1 MAWYVPFNKL
11 SQQQLQ
17 AINTVEREPKRAL
30 WLQGFAGSG
39 KTVVMTNILER
50 TAAAHPQASLAFITY
65 THALKQMV
73 GTGFSG
79 AARDRVVI
87 QTHTQFLAD
96 KKRYDH
102 VFLDEVQDIKAA
114 DLQKI
119 KELSGSLRIAGDPD
133 QRIYTHGSSAT
144 EIQRTTDALIWK
156 LSEIFRLTA
165 RLCKL
170 AVSIFPS
177 SRVVEGEVRNAKP
190 NPTIKLF
197 SFSSAGAESH
207 WTYNEAKGRS
217 KAGAPSVIL
226 LPTHNAIYDFA
237 KDVALKAGIGY
248 PPRARKLYGKMNYE
262 EFNDFFESA
271 NFELEY
277 FGNDN
282 GNLAESDTSSKVYL
296 MTYHSAKGLDFKNV
310 FIPGLNRGYRLVP
323 ELSLKDDPD
332 LEGRLLYVAVTRSRE
347 NLFLSYNAGQPHAL
361 LSKLPAEIVTEVNP
375 VATTA
380 PADDEEEFF

>member
-1 MAWYVPFNKL
+1 MAWFVPFNKL

-17 AINTVEREPKRAL
+17 YFSTVERDPKRTH
-30 WLQGFAGSG
+30 WLQGYAGSG

-50 TAAAHPQASLAFITY
+50 TAAANPKASLAFITY

-73 GTGFSG
+73 GTGFAG
-79 AARDRVVI
+79 AARNRVVI

-114 DLQKI
+114 DLQRI
-119 KELSGSLRIAGDPD
+119 RELAGSLRIAGDPD
-133 QRIYTHGSSAT
+133 QKIYTHGSSAKD
-144 EIQRTTDALIWK
+144 IQSRTDALVWK
-156 LSEIFRLTA
+156 LPEVFRLTA

-170 AVSIFPS
+170 AVAIFPS
-177 SRVVEGEVRNAKP
+177 SRVVEGEVRNTNE
-190 NPTIKLF
+190 NPTIKLL
-197 SFSSAGAESH
+197 SFSSASAESH
-207 WTYNEAKGRS
+207 WTYNEAKGRA

-226 LPTHNAIYDFA
+226 FPTHNAIYDFA
-237 KDVALKAGIGY
+237 KDVAIKAGIGY
-248 PPRARKLYGKMNYE
+248 PPRSRKLYGKMNYE
-262 EFNDFFESA
+262 EFNDFFASA
-271 NFELEY
+271 DFQLEY

-282 GNLAESDTSSKVYL
+282 GNLAESDSEVKVYL

-347 NLFLSYNAGQPHAL
+347 NLFLSYNASQPHAL
-361 LSKLPAEIVTEVNP
+361 LSKLPSEIVTEVNP
-375 VATTA
+375 VATAA
-380 PADDEEEFF
+380 PTDDEEEFF

>member
-1 MAWYVPFNKL
+1 MAWFVPFNKL

-17 AINTVEREPKRAL
+17 AINTVERDPKRAH

-39 KTVVMTNILER
+39 KTVVMTNLLER
-50 TAAAHPQASLAFITY
+50 TAAADPKASLAFITY

-73 GTGFSG
+73 STGFSG

-87 QTHTQFLAD
+87 QTHTQFLSD

-114 DLQKI
+114 DLQRI
-119 KELSGSLRIAGDPD
+119 KDLAGSLRIAGDPD
-133 QRIYTHGSSAT
+133 QKIYSHGSSAKD
-144 EIQRTTDALIWK
+144 IQAKTGATTWK
-156 LSEIFRLTA
+156 LPEVFRLTA
-165 RLCKL
+165 RLCRL

-177 SRVVEGEVRNAKP
+177 SRVVEGEVRNTNS
-190 NPTIKLF
+190 NPTIKLL
-197 SFSSAGAESH
+197 SFPSASNESL
-207 WTYNEAKGRS
+207 WIYKEARNRA

-226 LPTHNAIYDFA
+226 FPTHNAIYDFA
-237 KDVALKAGIGY
+237 KDVALNAGIGY

-271 NFELEY
+271 DFELEY

-282 GNLAESDTSSKVYL
+282 GNLAESDTEIKIYL

-310 FIPGLNRGYRLVP
+310 FIPGLNRGYRLVS
-323 ELSLKDDPD
+323 ELALKDDPD

-347 NLFLSYNAGQPHAL
+347 NLFLSYNAGQPHVL
-361 LSKLPAEIVTEVNP
+361 LSKLPSDVVTEVNP
-375 VATTA
+375 AATAEST
-380 PADDEEEFF
+380 DDEEEFF